1 MTGQSGP
8 TVGQDVADTAMEVL
22 PALPQWRGS
31 GTQRIVAGIDRVTL
45 VLIVGAM
52 AGMSLLVTAQVFWRH
67 VLGSSIDSADEL
79 SRLLFVWAMF
89 LAIPHGIKFGVHVGI
104 DLLIGYLKPEV
115 RESIFRLTSAAGG
128 VLMAAVF
135 IASWIATGEKWQQLM
150 PTLPITSA
158 VFYICVL
165 ICAVHSLLHLILY
178 AWGGSSIWG
187 GRTL

>member
-1 MTGQSGP
+1 MTSERDPIESRDMAGDATQ
-8 TVGQDVADTAMEVL
+8 AL
-22 PALPQWRGS
+22 PALPQWQGS
-31 GTQRIVAGIDRVTL
+31 GVQRIVIGIDRATL
-45 VLIVGAM
+45 VLIVAAM
-52 AGMSLLVTAQVFWRH
+52 AGMSVLVTVQVFWRH

-104 DLLIGYLKPEV
+104 DLLISYLKPGI
-115 RESIFRLTSAAGG
+115 REAVFRLTSAAGG
-128 VLMAAVF
+128 ILMAAVF

-150 PTLPITSA
+150 PTLPITAA

-165 ICAVHSLLHLILY
+165 VCAVHSLLHLILY
-178 AWGGSSIWG
+178 TWGGSSIWG

>member
-1 MTGQSGP
+1 MTSQRDPAG
-8 TVGQDVADTAMEVL
+8 GQDIAGVAVEAL

-31 GTQRIVAGIDRVTL
+31 GAQRIVAGIDRATL
-45 VLIVGAM
+45 VLIVVAM

-104 DLLIGYLKPEV
+104 DLLISYLKPGV
-115 RESIFRLTSAAGG
+115 RDGVFRLTSAAGG

-135 IASWIATGEKWQQLM
+135 VASWIATGEKWQQLM
-150 PTLPITSA
+150 PTLPVTSA